1 MLVLVDDTKVD
12 LRETQLFTDHSSV
25 LAEFASRMP
34 FILYADDT
42 APDSAATPQSFSN
55 EQRRQFLTLYAYTK
69 QPARSAAA
77 CGVMYNTM
85 MRYKRENELFAIA
98 MQEAE
103 AYYKDLIGSAWHQRA
118 IEGVD
123 TPIMG
128 GKGRDEVVG
137 YKKVYSDRLLELKIK
152 HEYPELA
159 VMRSERVTH
168 ATVDQNVTEKTTQID
183 LTKCSPEQI
192 EVLKQI
198 LENMG
203 ANDEPSSGTIGAGS
217 ETTKRITS

>member
-1 MLVLVDDTKVD
+1 MLVLVDDTQVD
-12 LRETQLFTDHSSV
+12 LRETQLFTDNSSV

-42 APDSAATPQSFSN
+42 APDSAATPQSFTN

-69 QPARSAAA
+69 QPARSAAT

-103 AYYKDLIGSAWHQRA
+103 AYYKDLISSAWHKRA
-118 IEGVD
+118 VEGVEV
-123 TPIMG
+123 PIIG
-128 GKGRDEVVG
+128 GKGRDQIVG
-137 YKKVYSDRLLELKIK
+137 YKREYSDRLLELKIK
-152 HEYPELA
+152 REFPELA
-159 VMRSERVTH
+159 IMRSERVTH

-192 EVLKQI
+192 AVLKQI
-198 LENMG
+198 LETMG
-203 ANDEPSSGTIGAGS
+203 ANDDASSSAIGPESQAA
-217 ETTKRITS
+217 KRITS